1 MLKLLRNPRRRGRP
15 PGMNDDKKQPFL
27 SHLEELRERLI
38 KSFIAVGA
46 GCVIGYI
53 FKEELFNIFLRPL
66 KDLLPEGE
74 GLIFTGLPEMFF
86 TYLKTAFIAG
96 ILFAS
101 PVVFYQMWMF
111 IAPGLYQHEKRYI
124 IPFIFFSTILFV
136 GGAFFGYFIVFPM
149 GFKFFLGY
157 SNEYLQALPSVKKY
171 FSLSYKLLLAFG
183 IVFQLPL
190 LIFFMSKMGL
200 VTVDF
205 LRKRRPFAVL
215 MAFII
220 GAVLTPPDIIS
231 QIMMAIP
238 LIVLY
243 EIGIL
248 VAMVGGGEKVG

>member
-1 MLKLLRNPRRRGRP
+1 
-15 PGMNDDKKQPFL
+15 MNDDKKQSFL

-38 KSFIAVGA
+38 KSFIAVGV

-53 FKEELFNIFLRPL
+53 FKEELFNILLLPL
-66 KDLLPEGE
+66 KELLPEGE
-74 GLIFTGLPEMFF
+74 RLIFTGLPEMFF

-96 ILFAS
+96 ILLAS
-101 PVVFYQMWMF
+101 PVVFYQIWMF

-136 GGAFFGYFIVFPM
+136 GGALFGYFIVFPM

-183 IVFQLPL
+183 VVFQLPL
-190 LIFFMSKMGL
+190 LIYFMSKMGL

-220 GAVLTPPDIIS
+220 GAILTPPDIIS

-243 EIGIL
+243 EIGII
-248 VAMVGGGEKVG
+248 VSVIGSRKKSAAD

>member
-1 MLKLLRNPRRRGRP
+1 MLNLPWNLTRRGRP
-15 PGMNDDKKQPFL
+15 PRMNDDKKQPFL
-27 SHLEELRERLI
+27 SHLEELRGRLI
-38 KSFIAVGA
+38 KSFIAIGVGCIIA
-46 GCVIGYI
+46 YI
-53 FKEELFNIFLRPL
+53 FSEELFNILLLPL

-86 TYLKTAFIAG
+86 TYLKTAFIVG

-101 PVVFYQMWMF
+101 PVVFYQVWMF

-149 GFKFFLGY
+149 GFKFLLGY

-183 IVFQLPL
+183 IIFQVPL
-190 LIFFMSKMGL
+190 IIFFMSKMGL

-205 LRKRRPFAVL
+205 LRKRRLFAVL

-220 GAVLTPPDIIS
+220 WAVLTPPDIIS

-238 LIVLY
+238 VI
-243 EIGIL
+243 I
-248 VAMVGGGEKVG
+248 VAMMGSRKKSSVD

>member
-1 MLKLLRNPRRRGRP
+1 
-15 PGMNDDKKQPFL
+15 MNNDKKQPFL

-38 KSFIAVGA
+38 KSFIAVGV

-53 FKEELFNIFLRPL
+53 FKEELFNLLLWPL

-74 GLIFTGLPEMFF
+74 GLIFTGLTEMFF

-101 PVVFYQMWMF
+101 PVVFYQIWMF

-124 IPFIFFSTILFV
+124 IPFVFFSTVLFV
-136 GGAFFGYFIVFPM
+136 GGALFGYFIVFPM

-157 SNEYLQALPSVKKY
+157 SNEYIQALPSVKKY
-171 FSLSYKLLLAFG
+171 FSISYKLLLAFG

-190 LIFFMSKMGL
+190 LIFFMSKMGV

-205 LRKRRPFAVL
+205 LRRRRPFAVL
-215 MAFII
+215 AAFII
-220 GAVLTPPDIIS
+220 GAILTPPDIIS
-231 QIMMAIP
+231 QFMMAVP
-238 LIVLY
+238 LIILY
-243 EIGIL
+243 EIGII
-248 VAMVGGGEKVG
+248 VAMIGGGKKPAAD

>member
-1 MLKLLRNPRRRGRP
+1 
-15 PGMNDDKKQPFL
+15 MNDEKKQPFL
-27 SHLEELRERLI
+27 SHLGELRDRLI
-38 KSFIAVGA
+38 KSFIAVGV
-46 GCVIGYI
+46 GCVIAYI
-53 FKEELFNIFLRPL
+53 FSEELFNILLLPL

-101 PVVFYQMWMF
+101 PVIFYQMWMF
-111 IAPGLYQHEKRYI
+111 IAPGLYQHEKSYV

-136 GGAFFGYFIVFPM
+136 GGALFGYFIVFPM
-149 GFKFFLGY
+149 GFKFLLGY

-171 FSLSYKLLLAFG
+171 FSLSYRLLLAFG

-190 LIFFMSKMGL
+190 LIFFLSKMGL
-200 VTVDF
+200 MTVDF
-205 LRKRRPFAVL
+205 LRKRRPFAII
-215 MAFII
+215 MAVII
-220 GAVLTPPDIIS
+220 GAILTPPDIIS

-243 EIGIL
+243 EIGII
-248 VAMVGGGEKVG
+248 VAMMGGRKKSSKD

>member
-1 MLKLLRNPRRRGRP
+1 MD
-15 PGMNDDKKQPFL
+15 DDKKQPFL

-38 KSFIAVGA
+38 KSFIAVGV
-46 GCVIGYI
+46 GCIIGYI
-53 FKEELFNIFLRPL
+53 FKEELFNILILPL
-66 KDLLPEGE
+66 KDLLPEGDRI
-74 GLIFTGLPEMFF
+74 IFTGLPEMFF

-111 IAPGLYQHEKRYI
+111 IAPGLYQHEKQYI
-124 IPFIFFSTILFV
+124 IPFVFFSTVLFV
-136 GGAFFGYFIVFPM
+136 GGALFGYFIVFPM

-171 FSLSYKLLLAFG
+171 FSLSYRLLLAFG

-190 LIFFMSKMGL
+190 LIFFLSKMGL

-205 LRKRRPFAVL
+205 LRRRRPFAIL

-220 GAVLTPPDIIS
+220 GAILTPPDIVS
-231 QIMMAIP
+231 QIMMSIP

-243 EIGIL
+243 EIGII
-248 VAMVGGGEKVG
+248 VAVMGRRKKSAAD

>member
-1 MLKLLRNPRRRGRP
+1 
-15 PGMNDDKKQPFL
+15 MNDDKKQSFL

-38 KSFIAVGA
+38 KSFIAVGV
-46 GCVIGYI
+46 GCIIGYI
-53 FKEELFNIFLRPL
+53 FKEELFNLLLLPL

-74 GLIFTGLPEMFF
+74 RLIFTGLPEMFF

-101 PVVFYQMWMF
+101 PVVFYQIWMF

-136 GGAFFGYFIVFPM
+136 GGALFGYFIVFPL

-190 LIFFMSKMGL
+190 LIYFMSKMGL

-220 GAVLTPPDIIS
+220 GAILTPPDIIS

-243 EIGIL
+243 EIGII
-248 VAMVGGGEKVG
+248 VSMIGSRKKSAAD

>member
-1 MLKLLRNPRRRGRP
+1 
-15 PGMNDDKKQPFL
+15 MNDDKKQSFL

-38 KSFIAVGA
+38 KSFIAVGV

-53 FKEELFNIFLRPL
+53 FKEELFNILLLPL
-66 KDLLPEGE
+66 KELLPEGE
-74 GLIFTGLPEMFF
+74 RLIFTGLPEMFF

-96 ILFAS
+96 ILLAS
-101 PVVFYQMWMF
+101 PVVFYQIWMF

-136 GGAFFGYFIVFPM
+136 GGALFGYFIVFPL

-183 IVFQLPL
+183 VVFQLPL
-190 LIFFMSKMGL
+190 LIYFMSKMGL

-220 GAVLTPPDIIS
+220 GAILTPPDIIS

-243 EIGIL
+243 EIGII
-248 VAMVGGGEKVG
+248 VSVIGSRKKSAAD

>member
-1 MLKLLRNPRRRGRP
+1 
-15 PGMNDDKKQPFL
+15 MNDDKKQSFL

-38 KSFIAVGA
+38 KSFIAVGV

-53 FKEELFNIFLRPL
+53 FKEELFNILLLPL

-74 GLIFTGLPEMFF
+74 RLIFTGLPEMFF

-96 ILFAS
+96 ILLAS
-101 PVVFYQMWMF
+101 PVVFYQIWMF

-136 GGAFFGYFIVFPM
+136 GGALFGYFIVFPM

-183 IVFQLPL
+183 VVFQLPL
-190 LIFFMSKMGL
+190 LIYFMSKMGL

-220 GAVLTPPDIIS
+220 GAILTPPDIIS

-243 EIGIL
+243 EIGII
-248 VAMVGGGEKVG
+248 VSVIGSRKKSAAD

>member
-1 MLKLLRNPRRRGRP
+1 
-15 PGMNDDKKQPFL
+15 MNDDKKQPFL
-27 SHLEELRERLI
+27 SHLAELRERLI
-38 KSFIAVGA
+38 KSFIAIGV
-46 GCVIGYI
+46 GCVIAYI
-53 FKEELFNIFLRPL
+53 FSEELFNILLWPL

-74 GLIFTGLPEMFF
+74 GLIFTGLTEMFF

-101 PVVFYQMWMF
+101 PVVFYQIWMF

-136 GGAFFGYFIVFPM
+136 GGALFGYFIVFPM

-157 SNEYLQALPSVKKY
+157 SNEYIQALPSVKNY

-190 LIFFMSKMGL
+190 LIYFLSKMGV

-205 LRKRRPFAVL
+205 LRRRRPFAVL
-215 MAFII
+215 AAFII
-220 GAVLTPPDIIS
+220 GAILTPPDIIS
-231 QIMMAIP
+231 QFMMAIP
-238 LIVLY
+238 LIILY
-243 EIGIL
+243 EIGII
-248 VAMVGGGEKVG
+248 VAVIGGKKKSAAD

>member
-1 MLKLLRNPRRRGRP
+1 
-15 PGMNDDKKQPFL
+15 MNDDKKQSFL

-38 KSFIAVGA
+38 KSFIAVGV
-46 GCVIGYI
+46 GCIIGYI
-53 FKEELFNIFLRPL
+53 FKEELFNMLLLPL

-74 GLIFTGLPEMFF
+74 RLIFTGLPEMFF

-101 PVVFYQMWMF
+101 PVVFYQIWMF

-136 GGAFFGYFIVFPM
+136 GGALFGYFIVFPL

-190 LIFFMSKMGL
+190 LIYFMSKMGL

-220 GAVLTPPDIIS
+220 GAILTPPDIIS

-243 EIGIL
+243 EIGII
-248 VAMVGGGEKVG
+248 VSMIGSRKKSAAD